1 MILCSIVYFVLR
13 KSQLTVVG
21 NIFRN
26 LDDALGSSSW
36 HMKATQTNMEEG
48 EGDTERGNSEQED
61 SDQPRQNEE
70 LVPKRGATSVAWTWF
85 GYEKSDTDQT
95 NVFCKV
101 CRRPVPSTDS
111 NTTNLFQHL
120 RKNHVKQYAE
130 SPTMIYPTMIY
141 LFCLRHFG
149 CFHIM
154 LL

>member
-70 LVPKRGATSVAWTWF
+70 LVPKNRGF
-85 GYEKSDTDQT
+85 GHMEVVRLGMKSLTQT
-95 NVFCKV
+95 
-101 CRRPVPSTDS
+101 
-111 NTTNLFQHL
+111 
-120 RKNHVKQYAE
+120 RKPYFAKYAE
-130 SPTMIYPTMIY
+130 AQTVN
-141 LFCLRHFG
+141 LNRLKHQ
-149 CFHIM
+149 
-154 LL
+154 